1 MIVESE
7 EERLA
12 KEDGITGNIRAH
24 EDDYFRKKD
33 LELIENLRNAEAA
46 ARQRNALEQET
57 GLHDPEMLRELAAL
71 GFTPETI
78 PLLPLIPVLQ
88 VAWAEAGISTAE
100 RALIL
105 GLARTRG
112 IAEDSPA
119 DRQLALWLDIRP
131 SEDTF
136 HKATRLI
143 RAMLEAPEH
152 RVDLSAHDLIDYCD
166 KIAHA
171 SGGLFGIGAVSPE
184 ERAALK
190 EISSALKAR

>member
-112 IAEDSPA
+112 IAEGSPA

>member
-1 MIVESE
+1 MIAGSQ

-12 KEDGITGNIRAH
+12 NEDGITGNIRAH

-33 LELIENLRNAEAA
+33 LELIENLRIAEAA
-46 ARQRNALEQET
+46 ARQRSALEMET
-57 GLHDPEMLRELAAL
+57 GLHDPEMLRELAVL

-78 PLLPLIPVLQ
+78 SLLPLIPVLQ

-100 RALIL
+100 RALIVS
-105 GLARTRG
+105 LARSRG
-112 IAEDSPA
+112 IAEGSPA
-119 DRQLALWLDIRP
+119 DRQLALWLDVKP

-143 RAMLEAPEH
+143 RAILEAPEH
-152 RVDLSAHDLIDYCD
+152 RVDVSAPDLIDYCD